1 MPLMT
6 LVYGA
11 FAEEF
16 INKNDISSKD
26 IRYRVQHLTLL
37 LVFIVTT
44 AISAFGF
51 NSIGEQITRQLQ
63 QEYLSSALRQN
74 MAYFDAVGIGELTSH
89 IDQDM
94 KLIQAGISQKAGD
107 LISGLSGF
115 VVAIVCAFI
124 KNWRFAGIMLSQPL
138 ALISVVGVMGGC
150 LNMTQQMASAS
161 SANADNLAQEV
172 LSAMR
177 SVIAYR
183 SQERYSKRYSE
194 ALQRPA
200 ALDFRE
206 RFIFGVIVAG
216 SFMILHWSNAL
227 GFWQADRL
235 LRQGLCTVSEALTI
249 LYATAVAGG
258 LLCQALPFVV
268 NIAQANAAASRVFTV
283 IQRVSRIDPLANTGI
298 TYRQIQGEV
307 RFEDVCFAYP
317 SRPERN
323 VLKGVDFVVP
333 AGHTVAFV
341 GASGS
346 GKSTVFALLERFYC
360 QTSGRITLDGEPIDE
375 MNVSWLRSQIGYV
388 GQDVSLFRASIH
400 DNIAYGLPRTALEG
414 MGAYAIRRMVIEAAE
429 TAQIHSF
436 IASLPQGYNTVLMAN
451 GSNLS
456 GGQRQRIAIARAIIS
471 HPAILL
477 LDEATAALDSP
488 CEKAVQEA
496 LHRATLGRTTM
507 IIAHRLSTVRNADK
521 IIVMRNGQ
529 VLDQGSHSQLL
540 ATSAMYQ
547 ELVRQ
552 QGLRSFHE
560 PENDMSVYQTPR
572 PPASPKELAEDVS
585 VSVGALEIPG
595 ESSPVSVS
603 PRKGIKHV
611 WRINQP
617 ELPYTIAVSAS
628 KLVLRARSHL
638 FRSLIRKDLHFFEDK
653 DHSVGALMS
662 FLSSGTRKV
671 TGVSGMSLGLVAES
685 VVMLATGIIVG
696 CIFGWKLGLA
706 ATATVPPIAG
716 SSFIQFRTVA
726 QVDKYLQRDTNA
738 VAVAHEAFSRIK
750 TVTAFGL
757 QRSIGDSFQ
766 RESYRDSQQKHW
778 FMFAIMYACTT
789 ALCVLSIAF
798 VFWYGGT
805 HLIAT
810 GEYNIQ
816 QFFICFAATVWGSQ
830 SASALFAQAPDI
842 AGAHVAAARLEELMN
857 ADSSSVPSTMP
868 FRVYAD
874 IPKATADVT
883 LRHVGFRYPNHPS
896 RLILKDVTLNAPAG
910 AFVALV
916 GATGSGKSSV
926 VNIVERFYAAESGRV
941 TLDDQAIE
949 EFELNSYR
957 EYLALVDQ
965 SPCLVGEDLR
975 ECLLNDERVPSD
987 DEILTALED
996 VGLADF
1002 VLSLP
1007 EGLST
1012 SIMANGS
1019 TLSGGQR
1026 QRMAIAKA
1034 LLCRPKILLLDEAT
1048 SALDSASE
1056 ELVRRTLQRVM
1067 KGRTVIA
1074 VAHRLKTIVDA
1085 DEILVFK
1092 HGQIVERGT
1101 HKELMQFEGEY
1112 WQMARLQQVMGEA

>member
-1 MPLMT
+1 M
-6 LVYGA
+6 
-11 FAEEF
+11 
-16 INKNDISSKD
+16 
-26 IRYRVQHLTLL
+26 
-37 LVFIVTT
+37 
-44 AISAFGF
+44 
-51 NSIGEQITRQLQ
+51 
-63 QEYLSSALRQN
+63 
-74 MAYFDAVGIGELTSH
+74 
-89 IDQDM
+89 
-94 KLIQAGISQKAGD
+94 
-107 LISGLSGF
+107 
-115 VVAIVCAFI
+115 
-124 KNWRFAGIMLSQPL
+124 
-138 ALISVVGVMGGC
+138 
-150 LNMTQQMASAS
+150 
-161 SANADNLAQEV
+161 
-172 LSAMR
+172 
-177 SVIAYR
+177 
-183 SQERYSKRYSE
+183 
-194 ALQRPA
+194 
-200 ALDFRE
+200 
-206 RFIFGVIVAG
+206 
-216 SFMILHWSNAL
+216 
-227 GFWQADRL
+227 
-235 LRQGLCTVSEALTI
+235 
-249 LYATAVAGG
+249 
-258 LLCQALPFVV
+258 
-268 NIAQANAAASRVFTV
+268 
-283 IQRVSRIDPLANTGI
+283 
-298 TYRQIQGEV
+298 
-307 RFEDVCFAYP
+307 
-317 SRPERN
+317 
-323 VLKGVDFVVP
+323 
-333 AGHTVAFV
+333 
-341 GASGS
+341 
-346 GKSTVFALLERFYC
+346 
-360 QTSGRITLDGEPIDE
+360 
-375 MNVSWLRSQIGYV
+375 
-388 GQDVSLFRASIH
+388 
-400 DNIAYGLPRTALEG
+400 
-414 MGAYAIRRMVIEAAE
+414 
-429 TAQIHSF
+429 
-436 IASLPQGYNTVLMAN
+436 LMAN

-617 ELPYTIAVSAS
+617 ELPYTIAGVLFSILAGMTYPIQAIFFGNGTMSMVSSTLSTDGHNIRFWTYAYIIYGIVVFVLYCIRGYCIAVSAS

-896 RLILKDVTLNAPAG
+896 RLVLKDVTLNAPAG

-1002 VLSLP
+1002 VVSVFIISRLLSY
-1007 EGLST
+1007 
-1012 SIMANGS
+1012 I
-1019 TLSGGQR
+1019 
-1026 QRMAIAKA
+1026 
-1034 LLCRPKILLLDEAT
+1034 
-1048 SALDSASE
+1048 
-1056 ELVRRTLQRVM
+1056 
-1067 KGRTVIA
+1067 
-1074 VAHRLKTIVDA
+1074 
-1085 DEILVFK
+1085 F
-1092 HGQIVERGT
+1092 
-1101 HKELMQFEGEY
+1101 
-1112 WQMARLQQVMGEA
+1112 